1 MPTAPASPSSK
12 DFPSLVCPSAIGGA
26 DCFVVQQMLKLFKQE
41 KGKKMK
47 VIFALIDLI
56 VQVLFWALVGLGK
69 ILMLLYRLATYLL
82 KRLVKSFLIL

>member
-1 MPTAPASPSSK
+1 
-12 DFPSLVCPSAIGGA
+12 
-26 DCFVVQQMLKLFKQE
+26 MLKLFKQE

-56 VQVLFWALVGLGK
+56 VQALFWALVGLGK

-82 KRLVKSFLIL
+82 KRLVVNHQQFKDGQKADYQAADIDTDEAEPIWDKVK